1 MAEDEERGTGREEI
15 RSVRELFTEVGREG
29 NV

>member
-1 MAEDEERGTGREEI
+1 MAEDEERGTGRGEI
-15 RSVRELFTEVGREG
+15 RNVRELFTEVGREG